1 MLGGTSGTF
10 SDSDSD
16 EGGLRSGEITPSHN
30 QAEAM
35 SPDTLS
41 GSGFERRQ
49 NSVMSADALSES
61 SRGQVDIM
69 STGTLSGS
77 GCEPRKND
85 VMSTD
90 AISESCGGHVDIAC
104 MDALSSL
111 GSNYPNIHRTLLNS
125 KSPFELEMENKIRGH
140 GGLEKSPAPKSNCK
154 DRTPIS
160 LNKMAAGGCKRHER
174 VS

>member
-41 GSGFERRQ
+41 GSGFGRRQ

-90 AISESCGGHVDIAC
+90 AISESCGG
-104 MDALSSL
+104 
-111 GSNYPNIHRTLLNS
+111 T
-125 KSPFELEMENKIRGH
+125 RGH
-140 GGLEKSPAPKSNCK
+140 HVHG
-154 DRTPIS
+154 RTVEVGIELSEYQLYTPQF
-160 LNKMAAGGCKRHER
+160 R
-174 VS
+174 VTLRA